1 MNRKVNNRRG
11 NHKQKVTNQQFPIAG
26 STTNTNLSPIQ
37 GGGSNRNFPS
47 GSTGNNP
54 QRFRQFTKSQI
65 KQYCNYDPCKDFN
78 RCLSQSIDAVPSRWT
93 RAQTEDI
100 QINSANSARV
110 ITDPIRRISP
120 DLWIWDMWPLMEKDG
135 SVAVLPGGWR
145 VLFALSAPRSVL
157 PNNRHDVARISYFY
171 SRDGFNWIQGGP
183 VFAEGTAFGSRQW
196 AGSTIIDNG
205 RIYYFYTASG
215 RRGESE
221 ITYEQRIAMSSSDFV
236 SNLDGVSLVNFA
248 PHEIILE
255 PDGVLYQTLAQSQVG
270 DSPIIYAFRDPWF
283 FKDPATGCEYLLFE
297 GNIAGTYL
305 DINCGPDVPAESRFY
320 TGNIGIALL
329 NSKDYS
335 SWQLLP
341 ALLEAGCTNQQTER
355 PHIVVSNGLYYLF
368 TDSHRFTFAPGLENG
383 PGPDGLYG
391 FMAGSLRGNYTPLNF
406 GGLVVTNPI
415 EEPNQAYSW
424 LVLPDFSVLSFI
436 DTYNLQGIT
445 TDELATL
452 PESFQFEHFGG
463 TLAPTLQL
471 RVSGTTTEIVWEYDF
486 GLVMVA
492 ESESPKCDRS
502 GTEDSNEDGHTD
514 KPCRCGRHKD
524 DGYGHGNGHGHS
536 RHNNNDDC
544 GCGGHKGDNH
554 NNHNNDCNCGS
565 DTGNNHHNYNDDCN
579 CGSSHGRKRNH
590 NNDGDCGCGGHK
602 RNHNDDEHHDTCD
615 CHKDHNDDRYISFPK
630 PDPNRFLPN
639 NCQCRNC

>member
-1 MNRKVNNRRG
+1 MTRKYNNTNKKGNRGRMRG
-11 NHKQKVTNQQFPIAG
+11 SNQQFPIAG
-26 STTNTNLSPIQ
+26 GSNRMESPIQ
-37 GGGSNRNFPS
+37 GGASNRNFPS
-47 GSTGNNP
+47 ASTGDNP
-54 QRFRQFTKSQI
+54 QRFRQFSEAQISQF
-65 KQYCNYDPCKDFN
+65 CNYEPCKDFN
-78 RCLSQSIDAVPSRWT
+78 RCLNQSIDAVPSRWT
-93 RAQTEDI
+93 RAQTADI
-100 QINSANSARV
+100 EINSSNSAPI
-110 ITDPIRRISP
+110 ITDPLRRISP

-157 PNNRHDVARISYFY
+157 PNNRHDVARIAYFY
-171 SRDGFNWIQGGP
+171 SRDGLNWIQGGP
-183 VFAEGTAFGSRQW
+183 VFEEGTAFGSRQW
-196 AGSTIIDNG
+196 AGSAIIDNG

-215 RRGESE
+215 RRGEAQ

-236 SNLDGVSLVNFA
+236 SDLDGVELVNFA

-255 PDGVLYQTLAQSQVG
+255 PDGVLYQTLAQSEVG
-270 DSPIIYAFRDPWF
+270 NAPIIYAFRDPYF

-305 DINCGPDVPAESRFY
+305 DVNCGPDVPAESRFY

-329 NSKDYS
+329 NSTDYS

-368 TDSHRFTFAPGLENG
+368 TDSHRFTFAPGLPNG

-391 FMAGSLRGNYTPLNF
+391 FMAGSLRGNYTPLNN
-406 GGLVVTNPI
+406 GGLVVSNPI

-424 LVLPDFSVLSFI
+424 LVLPDFSVLSFV
-436 DTYNLQGIT
+436 DTYNLQGLT

-452 PESFQFEHFGG
+452 PESFQIEHFGG

-492 ESESPKCDRS
+492 ESESPKCCRN
-502 GTEDSNEDGHTD
+502 GTENPNGGPSN
-514 KPCRCGRHKD
+514 KNRCRCGRH
-524 DGYGHGNGHGHS
+524 GNGGHDGNNGYNGNNCGCGGNNGNNGNNG
-536 RHNNNDDC
+536 HNGHNGSNGHNC
-544 GCGGHKGDNH
+544 GCGGHKG
-554 NNHNNDCNCGS
+554 NN
-565 DTGNNHHNYNDDCN
+565 GNN
-579 CGSSHGRKRNH
+579 G
-590 NNDGDCGCGGHK
+590 NNGYDCGCSGH
-602 RNHNDDEHHDTCD
+602 NGDYDDDHDCD
-615 CHKDHNDDRYISFPK
+615 CYVDPINFPK
-630 PDPNRFLPN
+630 PDPNRFIPTQ
-639 NCQCRNC
+639 NCQCGNR